1 MIKLLCLMTSLLL
14 QDHRQTKDG
23 ALDVEENPVKESV
36 NEVQVR
42 AVKVKPQENFWWFFF
57 MHILACS
64 SCQTYSIKVPEL
76 LPTQPCCKDLLF
88 RLLE

>member
-42 AVKVKPQENFWWFFF
+42 AEKVKPQENF
-57 MHILACS
+57 
-64 SCQTYSIKVPEL
+64 
-76 LPTQPCCKDLLF
+76 
-88 RLLE
+88 